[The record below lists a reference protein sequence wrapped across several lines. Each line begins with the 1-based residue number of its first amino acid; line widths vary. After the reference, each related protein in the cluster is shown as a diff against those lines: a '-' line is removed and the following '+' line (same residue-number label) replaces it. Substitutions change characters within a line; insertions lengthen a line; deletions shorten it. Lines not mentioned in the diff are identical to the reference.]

1 MKNKLS
7 SGWNTAEERGNSA
20 MSSPV
25 LTVSAL
31 NSLARSIIEG
41 ALPLL
46 WVSGEISNLT
56 RAASGHWYFSLK
68 DASAQV
74 RCAMFRGRN
83 QFVDWQP
90 SNGDQVEVRA
100 VPTLYEA
107 RGEFQL
113 QVEVMRRA
121 GLGALFEAF
130 EKLKQKLSAEGL
142 FDESRKRA
150 LPVFPKKLGI
160 VTSPE
165 AAALRDVL
173 TTLRRRA
180 PWLPVILHPTPVQ
193 GEGAG
198 KKIAEAIRLAGER
211 GECDVL
217 IVCRGGGSIEDLW
230 AFNEEAVAR
239 AIAASPV
246 PVISGVGHETD
257 FTIADFVSDLRAPT
271 PTAAAEQVCASSD
284 EWMQKLVTQQHRI
297 ARPLHRLLHSRSQQ
311 VDFLSRR
318 LVHPAQRLQLQ
329 RGSLKHLALRLHRSF
344 SSTLQLS
351 QMRTGAIQA
360 RMLAARPAPDRQEAM
375 LGNMQHALTR
385 GLYRQVENS
394 KVTLERIATHLAHLN
409 PDAVLARG
417 YSVVRNSQGKVVRSS
432 SQIKIDDAL
441 DLRFQQG
448 SAKARVT
455 EKTNS
460 TITEK
465 N

>member
-1 MKNKLS
+1 
-7 SGWNTAEERGNSA
+7 

-31 NSLARSIIEG
+31 NSLARSIIES

-46 WVSGEISNLT
+46 WIGGEISNLT

-68 DASAQV
+68 DSNAQV

-90 SNGDQVEVRA
+90 ANGDQVEVRA

-142 FDESRKRA
+142 FDEARKRA

-160 VTSPE
+160 VTSTE

-180 PWLPVILHPTPVQ
+180 PWLPVVLYPTPVQ

-198 KKIAEAIRLAGER
+198 KKIADAIRLAGER
-211 GECDVL
+211 GECEVL

-230 AFNEEAVAR
+230 AFNEETVAR
-239 AIAASPV
+239 AIVNCPV

-257 FTIADFVSDLRAPT
+257 FTIADFVADLRAPT
-271 PTAAAEQVCASSD
+271 PTAAAEQVCASRD

-297 ARPLHRLLHSRSQQ
+297 ARPLHRLLNSRAQQ
-311 VDFLSRR
+311 IDYLSRR
-318 LVHPAQRLQLQ
+318 LVHPALRLQHQ
-329 RGSLKHLALRLHRSF
+329 RGTLKHLSHRMHQAVARSVQ
-344 SSTLQLS
+344 THH
-351 QMRTGAIQA
+351 MRNTAMQA
-360 RMLAARPAPDRQEAM
+360 RFLASRPAPPELKSTLLGLQQDMGQALHRQI
-375 LGNMQHALTR
+375 
-385 GLYRQVENS
+385 ENR
-394 KVTLERIATHLAHLN
+394 KADINRIASHLAHLN

-417 YSVVRNSQGKVVRSS
+417 YSVVRNAQGKVVRNS

-448 SAKARVT
+448 GAKARV
-455 EKTNS
+455 EKLDP
-460 TITEK
+460 
-465 N
+465 

>member
-1 MKNKLS
+1 
-7 SGWNTAEERGNSA
+7 

-31 NSLARSIIEG
+31 NSQARSIIEG
-41 ALPLL
+41 AMPLL
-46 WVSGEISNLT
+46 WVGGEISNFT

-68 DASAQV
+68 DATAQV

-83 QFVDWQP
+83 QFVDFKP
-90 SNGDQVEVRA
+90 ANGDQIEVRA

-142 FDESRKRA
+142 FDEARKRA

-160 VTSPE
+160 VTSTE

-180 PWLPVILHPTPVQ
+180 PWLPVILYPTPVQ

-198 KKIAEAIRLAGER
+198 KKIADAIRLAGER
-211 GECDVL
+211 KECDVL

-230 AFNEEAVAR
+230 AFNEELVAR
-239 AIAASPV
+239 AIVTSPL

-257 FTIADFVSDLRAPT
+257 FTIADFVADLRAPT
-271 PTAAAEQVCASSD
+271 PTAAAEQVSASRD
-284 EWMQKLVTQQHRI
+284 EWMQQLVTRQYRI
-297 ARPLHRLLHSRSQQ
+297 ARPLHRLLNARAQQ

-318 LVHPAQRLQLQ
+318 LVHPAQRLQVQQDTL
-329 RGSLKHLALRLHRSF
+329 RHLSHRMHQAMARSVQTHHLRNSAL
-344 SSTLQLS
+344 
-351 QMRTGAIQA
+351 QA
-360 RMLAARPAPDRQEAM
+360 RFLASRPAPPELKPTLLGLQQDLGRALRRQ
-375 LGNMQHALTR
+375 L
-385 GLYRQVENS
+385 ENCKS
-394 KVTLERIATHLAHLN
+394 DVNRIAAHLTHLN

-417 YSVVRNSQGKVVRSS
+417 YSLVRNAQGKVVRNS
-432 SQIKIDDAL
+432 SQVKVDESL
-441 DLRFQQG
+441 ELRFQHG
-448 SAKARVT
+448 GAKARV
-455 EKTNS
+455 EKLDP
-460 TITEK
+460 
-465 N
+465 

>member
-7 SGWNTAEERGNSA
+7 GGWNDAGEQGNSVK
-20 MSSPV
+20 SSPV

-41 ALPLL
+41 AMPLL
-46 WVSGEISNLT
+46 WVGGEISNLT

-68 DASAQV
+68 DATAQV

-130 EKLKQKLSAEGL
+130 EKLKQKLVVEGL
-142 FDESRKRA
+142 FAEARKRP
-150 LPVFPKKLGI
+150 LPLFAKKLGI

-180 PWLPVILHPTPVQ
+180 PWLPVILYPTAVQ

-198 KKIAEAIRLAGER
+198 KKIADAIRTASER
-211 GECDVL
+211 RECDVL

-230 AFNEEAVAR
+230 AFNDEGVAR
-239 AIAASPV
+239 AIAACPV

-257 FTIADFVSDLRAPT
+257 FTIADFVADLRAPT
-271 PTAAAEQVCASSD
+271 PTAAAEQVIASRE
-284 EWMQKLVTQQHRI
+284 EWMQTLVAQHHRI
-297 ARPLHRLLHSRSQQ
+297 TRPLHRLLHSRAQQ
-311 VDFLSRR
+311 VDYLSRR
-318 LVHPAQRLQLQ
+318 LVHPAQRLQQQRSTLQ
-329 RGSLKHLALRLHRSF
+329 HLSLRLHQSISRALQTHRMRSGMMQTRF
-344 SSTLQLS
+344 LF
-351 QMRTGAIQA
+351 
-360 RMLAARPAPDRQEAM
+360 ARPATDKQQDALGKLQHDLARALHRQLQDRQASVNRM
-375 LGNMQHALTR
+375 A
-385 GLYRQVENS
+385 
-394 KVTLERIATHLAHLN
+394 AHLAHLN

-417 YSVVRNSQGKVVRSS
+417 YSVVRNAQGKLVRNSN
-432 SQIKIDDAL
+432 QIQIDESL

-455 EKTNS
+455 KVEP
-460 TITEK
+460 
-465 N
+465 

>member
-1 MKNKLS
+1 
-7 SGWNTAEERGNSA
+7 

-31 NSLARSIIEG
+31 NSLARSAIES
-41 ALPLL
+41 AMPLL
-46 WVSGEISNLT
+46 WVSGEISNFT

-68 DASAQV
+68 DENAQV

-83 QFVDWQP
+83 QFADFQP
-90 SNGDQVEVRA
+90 ANGDQIEVRA

-142 FDESRKRA
+142 FSEARKRP
-150 LPVFPKKLGI
+150 LPVFPGTVGL

-180 PWLPVILHPTPVQ
+180 SWLRVILYPTPVQ

-198 KKIAEAIRLAGER
+198 KKIADAIRLADER
-211 GECDVL
+211 RECDVL

-230 AFNEEAVAR
+230 AFNEEVVAR

-257 FTIADFVSDLRAPT
+257 FTIADFVADLRAPT
-271 PTAAAEQVCASSD
+271 PTAAAEQVCTNRD
-284 EWMQKLVTQQHRI
+284 EWMRI
-297 ARPLHRLLHSRSQQ
+297 LTSSQLRMARPLHRLLNARAQQ

-318 LVHPAQRLQLQ
+318 LVHPAQKLQVQQSTLRHLAMRLQQ
-329 RGSLKHLALRLHRSF
+329 TASR
-344 SSTLQLS
+344 TLQLNRLRFES
-351 QMRTGAIQA
+351 LSA
-360 RMLAARPAPDRQEAM
+360 RMIAAGPAPLSQQASLDSLQSS
-375 LGNMQHALTR
+375 LTR
-385 GLYRQVENS
+385 ALHRQLENRQAQIS
-394 KVTLERIATHLAHLN
+394 RIATHLAHLN

-417 YSVVRNSQGKVVRSS
+417 YSVVRNAQGEVVRNS
-432 SQIKIDDAL
+432 SQVKVDESL
-441 DLRFQQG
+441 ELRFQRG
-448 SAKARVT
+448 GARARV
-455 EKTNS
+455 EKLDP
-460 TITEK
+460 
-465 N
+465 

>member
-1 MKNKLS
+1 
-7 SGWNTAEERGNSA
+7 

-31 NSLARSIIEG
+31 NSLARSIIES

-46 WVSGEISNLT
+46 WIGGEISNLT

-68 DASAQV
+68 DSNAQV

-90 SNGDQVEVRA
+90 ANGDQVEVRA

-130 EKLKQKLSAEGL
+130 EKLKQKLGAEGL
-142 FDESRKRA
+142 FDEARKRA

-160 VTSPE
+160 VTSSE

-180 PWLPVILHPTPVQ
+180 PWLPVVLYPTPVQ

-198 KKIAEAIRLAGER
+198 RKIADAIRVVGER
-211 GECDVL
+211 RECDVL

-230 AFNEEAVAR
+230 AFNEEIVAR
-239 AIAASPV
+239 AIADCPV
-246 PVISGVGHETD
+246 AVISGVGHETD
-257 FTIADFVSDLRAPT
+257 FTIADFVADLRAPT
-271 PTAAAEQVCASSD
+271 PTAAAELVCTSRD
-284 EWMQKLVTQQHRI
+284 EWMQKLVAQQHRI
-297 ARPLHRLLHSRSQQ
+297 ARPLHRLLNARAQQ
-311 VDFLSRR
+311 ADFLSRR
-318 LVHPAQRLQLQ
+318 LVHPAQRLQHQ
-329 RGSLKHLALRLHRSF
+329 RGTLQHLSHRMHQAMARSVQTRQLRDTALR
-344 SSTLQLS
+344 
-351 QMRTGAIQA
+351 A
-360 RMLAARPAPDRQEAM
+360 RFLASRPAPLELKSTLFSLQQDLGQALHRQ
-375 LGNMQHALTR
+375 L
-385 GLYRQVENS
+385 ENS
-394 KVTLERIATHLAHLN
+394 KADVNRIASHLAHLN

-417 YSVVRNSQGKVVRSS
+417 YSVVRDTQGKVIRDSR
-432 SQIKIDDAL
+432 QIKLDDIL
-441 DLRFQQG
+441 DLRFEHG
-448 SAKARVT
+448 GARARVT
-455 EKTNS
+455 EKS
-460 TITEK
+460 TEK
-465 N
+465 KD